1 MCKTGRKLDE
11 TQPTEQVVARQTKRT
26 SRKNKEPEI
35 DWNTWWPFTRA
46 TGTALRQLNRKQ
58 VKRNTLN
65 EIPEAL
71 L

>member
-1 MCKTGRKLDE
+1 MCKTSRELDE
-11 TQPTEQVVARQTKRT
+11 AQPEQPLVAIKTKKLT
-26 SRKNKEPEI
+26 RKSKEPEI
-35 DWNTWWPFTRA
+35 DWATWWPFTRA